1 MWSQALPGPGA
12 AKSSASTFRSMADG
26 IGAPRESMA
35 RCSTRPACVST
46 TSLTGTAKS
55 YCCNRVRWTTP
66 VTCSRARTL
75 CVKFVASIRFITTT
89 ASRPGPSGKTG
100 RSRMSRSARLA
111 LVALTLALC
120 SPALAQDKGE
130 RPRNYGIGRAATA
143 EQIAGWDIDVR
154 PDGQGAPPGKG
165 SVRAGERVYLEKCAA
180 CHGEFGESAGR
191 WPQLAQG
198 KGTLASHDP
207 VKTVGSY
214 FPYLSSV
221 FDYIR
226 RAMPFGDAQSLSNDE
241 LYAVTAY
248 VLNLNDIVDDK
259 FVLSKETWSQ
269 VKMPNQGGFFDDDR
283 EKTEKTFWNP
293 NPCMKDC
300 RPPVKITGHA
310 QAVDVT
316 PDEKT
321 QKRGVE

>member
-1 MWSQALPGPGA
+1 
-12 AKSSASTFRSMADG
+12 
-26 IGAPRESMA
+26 
-35 RCSTRPACVST
+35 
-46 TSLTGTAKS
+46 
-55 YCCNRVRWTTP
+55 
-66 VTCSRARTL
+66 
-75 CVKFVASIRFITTT
+75 
-89 ASRPGPSGKTG
+89 
-100 RSRMSRSARLA
+100 MSRWASC
-111 LVALTLALC
+111 VAAMVLF
-120 SPALAQDKGE
+120 ALAPSAHAQTKKE
-130 RPRNYGIGRAATA
+130 AARNYGIGRGISA

-154 PDGQGAPPGKG
+154 PDGQGAPPGRG
-165 SVRAGERVYLEKCAA
+165 SVKDGEKVYLDKCAA

-191 WPQLAQG
+191 WPQIAQG

-226 RAMPFGDAQSLSNDE
+226 RAMPFGDAESLSDDE

-248 VLNLNDIVDDK
+248 VLSLNDIVDDK
-259 FVLSKETWSQ
+259 FVLSKDTWGN
-269 VKMPNQGGFFDDDR
+269 VKMPNQGGFYDDDR
-283 EKTEKTFWNP
+283 EKTEKAFWKP

-300 RPPVKITGHA
+300 RGPVKITGHA

-316 PDEKT
+316 PDEST

>member
-1 MWSQALPGPGA
+1 
-12 AKSSASTFRSMADG
+12 
-26 IGAPRESMA
+26 
-35 RCSTRPACVST
+35 
-46 TSLTGTAKS
+46 
-55 YCCNRVRWTTP
+55 
-66 VTCSRARTL
+66 
-75 CVKFVASIRFITTT
+75 
-89 ASRPGPSGKTG
+89 
-100 RSRMSRSARLA
+100 MSRSVSVFILA
-111 LVALTLALC
+111 LLFMA
-120 SPALAQDKGE
+120 PALAQSDK
-130 RPRNYGIGRAATA
+130 PRNYGIGQAATA

-154 PDGQGAPPGKG
+154 PDGRGAPPGSG
-165 SVRAGERVYLEKCAA
+165 SAKDGEKVYLEKCAV

-214 FPYLSSV
+214 FPYVSSV

-241 LYAVTAY
+241 LYAVTAF

-269 VKMPNQGGFFDDDR
+269 VQMPNRDGFYDDDR
-283 EKTEKTFWNP
+283 EISEKAFWNE
-293 NPCMKDC
+293 PCMTNC

-310 QAVDVT
+310 AVIDVT
-316 PDEKT
+316 PDDKT
-321 QKRGVE
+321 PRKGGVE